1 MAAAQTKLNEA
12 IEALQKAIADGD
24 AANSAELKAA
34 VETLTKAYE
43 AADAALQKNLD
54 EVQSTLEQEI
64 EALRTELQ
72 SLREQM
78 NTGKQETDESIQTM
92 AAVNSTQQTELNTS
106 KGLATAGL
114 CLSGVSLLGNIA
126 LLIVYLQK
134 KRKQ

>member
-1 MAAAQTKLNEA
+1 MTDERKDQLTAE
-12 IEALQKAIADGD
+12 ADGLIEGR
-24 AANSAELKAA
+24 NA
-34 VETLTKAYE
+34 V
-43 AADAALQKNLD
+43 
-54 EVQSTLEQEI
+54 I

-126 LLIVYLQK
+126 LLIAYLQK